1 MLKRLENIL
10 KKYPQAEDK
19 IASEKSAEKVMLAT
33 TALFLEMAYADFE
46 IDPQEE
52 KEIVSTLKTMFN
64 ISEREIALLIE
75 DAKLERAS
83 KHDIWGFTNILINN
97 FSREERIIILEK
109 LWLLVFADGRVD
121 KYEDALIRKISVLLG
136 LEHSDMIQTKL
147 KIRKQFDQ
155 QA

>member
-1 MLKRLENIL
+1 MLKRLENFL
-10 KKYPQAEDK
+10 KKHPQAEDK

-64 ISEREIALLIE
+64 ISEGEIALLIE